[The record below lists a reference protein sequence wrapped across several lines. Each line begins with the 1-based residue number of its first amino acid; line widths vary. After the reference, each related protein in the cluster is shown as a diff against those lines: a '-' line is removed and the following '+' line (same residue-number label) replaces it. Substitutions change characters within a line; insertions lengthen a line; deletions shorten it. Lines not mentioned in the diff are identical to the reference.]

1 MNPPDSPQPSQRFDA
16 LAEIAKTLGQAHRLA
31 LLEHIAQGERAV
43 ERLAELAGL
52 SVANTSQHLQHL
64 RRAGFVQT
72 RRDGKRVL
80 YRLGPGPIAPL
91 LAALR
96 GYAEHQHAEIREVIA
111 DSIHQRDRLD
121 GISIEDLLGMLDSGG
136 VVLLDVR
143 PPDEFAQGHLP
154 GAINIPTE
162 DLNTDWPTCPRA
174 PMSSPTVGGPIA
186 CCPPTPWRL
195 CARMAWRR
203 AGWTPVSRSGRRRAC
218 RWKPHPHEPL
228 RRPDNRKAPRRN
240 RGAFFVLRVR
250 GQMCVMN
257 FVTR

>member
-1 MNPPDSPQPSQRFDA
+1 MSMNSPDSPQPSQRFDA

-43 ERLAELAGL
+43 ERLAELTGL

-64 RRAGFVQT
+64 RRVGFVQT
-72 RRDGKRVL
+72 RREGKRVL
-80 YRLGPGPIAPL
+80 YRLGAGPIAPL

-121 GISIEDLLGMLDSGG
+121 GVSIEELLGMLDSGG

-143 PPDEFAQGHLP
+143 PSEEFAQGHLP

-162 DLNTDWPTCPRA
+162 DLERRLADLPAGADVVAYCRGPYCVLSTDAVAALRA
-174 PMSSPTVGGPIA
+174 HGVA
-186 CCPPTPWRL
+186 ARRL
-195 CARMAWRR
+195 D
-203 AGWTPVSRSGRRRAC
+203 AGFPE
-218 RWKPHPHEPL
+218 WKAAGLQVEA
-228 RRPDNRKAPRRN
+228 AP
-240 RGAFFVLRVR
+240 A
-250 GQMCVMN
+250 
-257 FVTR
+257 